1 MYKILIVTGLLMFCA
16 LSATIIIC
24 ALYVHWQN
32 IPEYFEPDDCPD
44 EDWVQ
49 DCYRKE
55 REDES

>member
-1 MYKILIVTGLLMFCA
+1 MFCA

-32 IPEYFEPDDCPD
+32 MPEYFEPDDCPD